1 MGTPAT
7 LPVLP
12 RGVARPSSASV
23 QAAGQRLPD
32 VPVVIERS
40 AYPGLTGVIDQIK
53 RNILAGRADDA
64 VRAAALNV
72 TESAPR
78 DPRTPFANRRDF
90 DALAVVVYRWMVENV
105 QYVRDPFGMEQL
117 QTASVTL
124 RRRSGDC
131 DDHTTLG
138 GALLGSLGIPVRVR
152 VVGAGSQPSHIFL
165 EYRGSRG
172 WTAFDT
178 TLAQAP
184 GALAARAFAY
194 DRTYDLEPGHDLGD
208 AELGLRVR
216 DDLFVFD
223 SPPVRGVDE
232 NAPIYEA
239 VGRGG
244 TGGAGSVRMA
254 VVPTYSYPD
263 VQPLPGGATTTPYVK
278 PTTTAP
284 GGDKA
289 KTGTGGTSLSPGG
302 VLDRVSDAADTV
314 ADILRRAREAY
325 AAATAPASPPP
336 VPENPTARTLSGLSL
351 PLLALGGAGFWF
363 LTRKRS

>member
-263 VQPLPGGATTTPYVK
+263 VQSLPGGATTTPYVK